1 MGDVQRGD
9 PQPLLEGAELI
20 PHALAELGVQVG
32 QGFVKQQHGRLDDY
46 GAGQRHTLLLAA
58 GELVGEPLLHA
69 LELHQLHYVIGAT
82 DDLILRDLGHT
93 QTVGDVLPDVQ
104 VGEQGV
110 GLEHHGDAPL
120 VGGDLGY
127 VPVSDE
133 HVAAGGILKTGDH
146 PQGGGL
152 AAAGGAQQRH
162 HLAVLDL
169 KVDMVHSHEVLAG
182 IGLLENF
189 GHIFQNHAGALLAEA
204 QLLILLLAHFDSSV
218 FVLAWGTLERGA
230 SRKLMTVLNRPMN
243 TSRMPTIMVT
253 KAAA

>member
-32 QGFVKQQHGRLDDY
+32 QGFVKQQHGRLDDH
-46 GAGQRHTLLLAA
+46 GTGQRHTLLLAA

-69 LELHQLHYVIGAT
+69 FELHQLHYVIGAA

-152 AAAGGAQQRH
+152 AAAGGAQQGDERVIFNDQIQVVHTIELAPALGDMFKFDFRH
-162 HLAVLDL
+162 SFILRFLCR
-169 KVDMVHSHEVLAG
+169 
-182 IGLLENF
+182 GL
-189 GHIFQNHAGALLAEA
+189 
-204 QLLILLLAHFDSSV
+204 
-218 FVLAWGTLERGA
+218 
-230 SRKLMTVLNRPMN
+230 RP
-243 TSRMPTIMVT
+243 
-253 KAAA
+253 

>member
-32 QGFVKQQHGRLDDY
+32 QGFVKQQHGRLDDH

-69 LELHQLHYVIGAT
+69 LELHQLHYVIGAA
-82 DDLILRDLGHT
+82 DDLILRDLGHP
-93 QTVGDVLPDVQ
+93 QAVGDVFPDVQ

-120 VGGDLGY
+120 VGGNLGH
-127 VPVSDE
+127 VPVADE
-133 HVAAGGILKTGDH
+133 HVAAGGILEAGNH
-146 PQGGGL
+146 PQGGGF
-152 AAAGGAQQRH
+152 ATAGGAQQGH

-169 KVDMVHSHEVLAG
+169 QIDMVNRHEILAG

-218 FVLAWGTLERGA
+218 FVLA
-230 SRKLMTVLNRPMN
+230 
-243 TSRMPTIMVT
+243 
-253 KAAA
+253 